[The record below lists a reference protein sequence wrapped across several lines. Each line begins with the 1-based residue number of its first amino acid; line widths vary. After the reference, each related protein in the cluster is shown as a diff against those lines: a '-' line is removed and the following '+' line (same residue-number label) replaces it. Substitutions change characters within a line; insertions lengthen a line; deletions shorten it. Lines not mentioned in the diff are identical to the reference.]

1 MKSKVNNK
9 GFGLLFFIVFLLI
22 GLWPLIKGDSP
33 RILFFSIALVF
44 LILGIVNAKIL
55 TPLNRLWIKFGEIL
69 GKIIAPIVMALVYF
83 VILTPLSF
91 LIRISGKDLLKV
103 KFSNKVNT
111 YWIKRIKDLGPM
123 NKQF

>member
-33 RILFFSIALVF
+33 RILFFLIALVF
-44 LILGIVNAKIL
+44 LILGIINAKIL
-55 TPLNRLWIKFGEIL
+55 TPLNKLWVKFGELL
-69 GKIIAPIVMALVYF
+69 GRIIAPVVMSFVYF
-83 VILTPLSF
+83 TILTPLSF

-103 KFSNKVNT
+103 KFSNKVST

>member
-9 GFGLLFFIVFLLI
+9 GFGLLFFIVFFLI

-33 RILFFSIALVF
+33 RILFFPIALVF